1 MMKETVTMS
10 NQEIDKLRVIEH
22 VINHRLTWPEAANQL
37 DLSVRQIGRLVIRV
51 RDDGAKGLPH
61 RLRGRASNHRLDPA
75 ILKKAI
81 ELVET
86 HYHDFGPTFANEKLK
101 SEHGIH
107 LSTFTL
113 RQSMIDKNL
122 WSFHSN
128 KPKHRAWRQRRPCVG
143 ELVQLDGSDHD
154 WFEGRGPRCVLVIY
168 IDDAT
173 SRILYGEFVSV
184 ENTFNLMT
192 TTRTYVERYGRP
204 GSLYVDKDSV
214 YVINRPPTVEEQ
226 LQGEDPLTQFGR
238 AMAQL
243 DIEIINAHSPQ
254 AKGRVERG
262 FRTHQDRLVKELRLR
277 GISTVKEANRFLWDI
292 YIPDHNRRCAIAA
305 ANPTD
310 AHRPVLDTHDL
321 NRIFSIHHDRV
332 AANDFTLRLN
342 NTFFQILPEQSV
354 IIRPKNKVLIELW
367 LDGSTHLWFK
377 DHPVSFKPL
386 PERPYTPF
394 YATNKA
400 PVTSTP
406 VTVKKSSS
414 DHPWRELSFER
425 MLLRK
430 SKKIGL
436 ANAIE
441 QFSHPNRREENKKIL
456 LAALRK

>member
-1 MMKETVTMS
+1 MKETVTMS
-10 NQEIDKLRVIEH
+10 NGEIDKLRVIDH
-22 VINHRLTWPEAANQL
+22 VINHRLTWPEAAAQL
-37 DLSVRQIGRLVIRV
+37 DLSIRQIARLVVRV
-51 RDDGAKGLPH
+51 RDDGAKGASH

-75 ILKKAI
+75 LLKNAVR
-81 ELVET
+81 LVET
-86 HYHDFGPTFANEKLK
+86 HYRDFGPTFANEKLK

-113 RQSMIDKNL
+113 RQGMIDGNL
-122 WSFHSN
+122 WSFHPS
-128 KPKHRAWRQRRPCVG
+128 KPRHRAWRARRPCVG
-143 ELVQLDGSDHD
+143 EMVQLDGSDHD

-184 ENTFNLMT
+184 ENTLNLMT
-192 TTRTYVERYGRP
+192 TTRTYVELYGRP

-214 YVINRPPTVEEQ
+214 YVINCSPTVEEQ

-238 AMAQL
+238 AMEQL

-277 GISTVKEANRFLWDI
+277 GISTVEAANRFLWDV
-292 YIPDHNRRCAIAA
+292 YIPDHNRRCAVAP

-310 AHRPVLDTHDL
+310 AHRPVLKTHDL
-321 NRIFSIHHDRV
+321 NRIFSFHHDRV
-332 AANDFTLRLN
+332 VANDFTLRLDN
-342 NTFFQILPEQSV
+342 AFFQILPDQSV
-354 IIRPKNKVLIELW
+354 IIRPKNKVLIECW
-367 LDGSTHLWFK
+367 LDGSTHLWFN
-377 DHPVSFKPL
+377 DQALSFKPL

-400 PVTSTP
+400 PASLALP
-406 VTVKKSSS
+406 QSKKSRS
-414 DHPWRELSFER
+414 DHPWRDFSFQK

-430 SKKIGL
+430 AKQGGL
-436 ANAIE
+436 AKAID
-441 QFSHPNRREENKKIL
+441 QFSHPDRRDENKKL
-456 LAALRK
+456 FLAALRK